1 MKTDDNVLL
10 LKTNMGAGHGGKSGR
25 WFERLREN
33 AEEAAFLVWQMGVA
47 DAK

>member
-1 MKTDDNVLL
+1 MDGSRDERFHGYGFWDT
-10 LKTNMGAGHGGKSGR
+10 GHGGKSGR
-25 WFERLREN
+25 WERLREN